1 MRKSVL
7 HDFYVGNVAPWEQR
21 AYIDPKAREII
32 RKADDEEKHLVSRLS
47 PEDGEHLQESK
58 KLLHQIMTIDE
69 VEVFK
74 IGYKLGA
81 LMVMEVL
88 EEKGVTENG

>member
-21 AYIDPKAREII
+21 SYVDPKAREII

-47 PEDGEHLQESK
+47 PEDVEHLQEFK
-58 KLLHQIMTIDE
+58 KLMHHIMTIDE

-88 EEKGVTENG
+88 EEKGVAKNG

>member
-1 MRKSVL
+1 MRKSIL
-7 HDFYVGNVAPWEQR
+7 HDFYVGNVAPWERR
-21 AYIDPKAREII
+21 AYVDPKAREII
-32 RKADDEEKHLVSRLS
+32 KKADDEEQYLSSRLS
-47 PEDGEHLQESK
+47 PEDGAHLQEFK
-58 KLLHQIMTIDE
+58 KQLHQLMTIDE

-88 EEKGVTENG
+88 EEKGGGKE